1 MSLSLYHIDQAL
13 ENLID
18 RETGEVLDFEAFE
31 ELQMARDAKIDGIA
45 CWTKNLAAEAKAI
58 REEEL
63 GLADRRKKLE
73 RKRER
78 LLDYLDRA
86 LDGKPYQSARCA
98 ITYRKSTPVE
108 ITNMG
113 ELVQWCID
121 HGHEDKVQYATPT
134 VGKSDIAPL
143 LKAGVEV
150 EGAEIATKWNMGVK

>member
-1 MSLSLYHIDQAL
+1 MSLYHIDQEL

-18 RETGEVLDFEAFE
+18 WETGEVLDFDAFE
-31 ELQMARDAKIDGIA
+31 KLQMARDAKIDGIA

-63 GLADRRKKLE
+63 ELADRRKKLE
-73 RKRER
+73 KKRER

-108 ITNMG
+108 ITNMNK
-113 ELVQWCID
+113 LVQWCID
-121 HGHEDKVQYATPT
+121 NGYGDKVQYATPT

-150 EGAEIATKWNMGVK
+150 DGAEIATKWNIGVK

>member
-18 RETGEVLDFEAFE
+18 HETGEVLDFEAFE

-45 CWTKNLAAEAKAI
+45 CWTKNLTAEAKAI

-63 GLADRRKKLE
+63 ELADRRKKLE

-78 LLDYLDRA
+78 LLDYLNRA
-86 LDGKPYQSARCA
+86 LDGQPYQSARCA
-98 ITYRKSTPVE
+98 ISYRKSVSTE
-108 ITNMG
+108 ITDMAG
-113 ELVQWCID
+113 LVQWCID
-121 HGHEDKVQYATPT
+121 NGYEDKVQYAPPT

-143 LKAGVEV
+143 LKAGVKV
-150 EGAEIATKWNMGVK
+150 EGAELVAKQNMGVK